1 MKRWSY
7 MNLVLNKGSQQGRCN
22 DVLQKKDQWSQ
33 CGTNPNDSEGGAR
46 TPAHHGR
53 FHQRDKKGQQKR
65 VQRRSRE
72 VQEVDGRVR
81 LHIISWCRNRH
92 VSGKVIAKFNGHHV
106 FFDLQVDKWW
116 ILFSYFQYQRQIFS
130 TWLSIHL
137 LVLSVLIY
145 RMIIYLRLKV
155 CILYVQ
161 SVMVDWISIIW
172 NWSLYFVT
180 ILKSNKISIA
190 CTYLFVIIFPAI
202 QSLWANY

>member
-1 MKRWSY
+1 M
-7 MNLVLNKGSQQGRCN
+7 
-22 DVLQKKDQWSQ
+22 
-33 CGTNPNDSEGGAR
+33 
-46 TPAHHGR
+46 
-53 FHQRDKKGQQKR
+53 
-65 VQRRSRE
+65 
-72 VQEVDGRVR
+72 
-81 LHIISWCRNRH
+81 
-92 VSGKVIAKFNGHHV
+92 IAKFTGHHV

-116 ILFSYFQYQRQIFS
+116 ILFSYFQYQRQMFS

-180 ILKSNKISIA
+180 LLKSNKISIA

-202 QSLWANY
+202 QSFWVLFKWNCSIKTILTTNTIYIFVHINGAWSLFWWNSIFLFYYLIQCFRTAFPMTK